1 MRRNANRFPHGSSFA
16 RRGGPPR
23 WLATPARAPR
33 ARKRLTSRASPL
45 ADTSAAAYIVLTA
58 KTILAPT
65 SERRADRT
73 PLLAVAGDRCA
84 ELGKA
89 LADYE
94 FTLRCELTANDLR
107 AARATLDKEK
117 WPGEIGQPCR

>member
-1 MRRNANRFPHGSSFA
+1 
-16 RRGGPPR
+16 
-23 WLATPARAPR
+23 
-33 ARKRLTSRASPL
+33 
-45 ADTSAAAYIVLTA
+45 LTA

-73 PLLAVAGDRCA
+73 PLPAVAGDRCA

-94 FTLRCELTANDLR
+94 PTLRCELTANDLR
-107 AARATLDKEK
+107 AARATLDCLR
-117 WPGEIGQPCR
+117 PIYFHHGPSIVV